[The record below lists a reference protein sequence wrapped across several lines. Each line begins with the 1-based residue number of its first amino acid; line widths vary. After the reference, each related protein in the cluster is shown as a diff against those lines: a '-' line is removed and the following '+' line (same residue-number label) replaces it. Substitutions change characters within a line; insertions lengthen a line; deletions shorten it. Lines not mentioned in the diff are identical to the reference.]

1 MNLTNT
7 MAVPRLQ
14 FAKLAVQKSNEFVAD
29 IEDQLPRVEELK
41 KMLSLLT
48 AEARAKG
55 VTLDDEASA
64 KDPVVADLRARID
77 PVVEEIIRMQND
89 IEQRAAINQQ
99 IRDVLQGGGE
109 TSGSLEVPIS
119 LAAMMLNIKIP
130 G

>member
-1 MNLTNT
+1 

-29 IEDQLPRVEELK
+29 IEAQLPRVEELK

>member
-29 IEDQLPRVEELK
+29 IEAQLPRVEELK

-77 PVVEEIIRMQND
+77 PVVEEIIRMQKD

-99 IRDVLQGGGE
+99 IRDVLQGGRE

>member
-29 IEDQLPRVEELK
+29 IEAQLPRVEELK
-41 KMLSLLT
+41 KMLGLLT

-77 PVVEEIIRMQND
+77 PVVEEIIRMQKD

>member
-29 IEDQLPRVEELK
+29 IEAQLPRVEELK

-77 PVVEEIIRMQND
+77 PVVEEIIRMQKD

-99 IRDVLQGGGE
+99 LRDVLQGGGE

>member
-29 IEDQLPRVEELK
+29 IEAQLPRVEELK

>member
-14 FAKLAVQKSNEFVAD
+14 FARLAVQKSNEFVAD
-29 IEDQLPRVEELK
+29 IEAQLPRVEELK

-55 VTLDDEASA
+55 VALDDEATA
-64 KDPVVADLRARID
+64 KNPVVADLRARID
-77 PVVEEIIRMQND
+77 PVVEEIIRMQKD
-89 IEQRAAINQQ
+89 IERRAAINQQ

-109 TSGSLEVPIS
+109 TGGSLEVPIS
-119 LAAMMLNIKIP
+119 LAATMLNIKIP